1 MNTDPFFDI
10 DGDASSF
17 VLPLRKWRELL
28 FIGAL
33 RLQGKD
39 YVRDPDRYMPPF
51 DDPDLFAEG
60 HSYRVEPEPNRRGE
74 WVRVR
79 RCSSSR

>member
-33 RLQGKD
+33 RLDGEL
-39 YVRDPDRYMPPF
+39 YVRDPARFMPPF
-51 DDPDLFAEG
+51 DDPQLFAEG
-60 HSYRVEPEPNRRGE
+60 FGYRVEPETGRRGE
-74 WVRVR
+74 WVRITR
-79 RCSSSR
+79 IALG